1 MKIITS
7 VEDQEKLS
15 KELINDNRDI
25 SLIPT
30 MGNLHLGHESLLK
43 SSDKDDYRVSS
54 LFINP
59 LQFDDLNDYNNYPK
73 TIEKDI
79 KILKSYKIDCLFLP
93 DKEAILQNI
102 SNSDHLNLPK
112 FTDTLCGQYRKNH
125 FEGVFIIVKKLFEII
140 QPSKAY
146 FGKKDYQQILLI
158 KHLVNKFFDGNIEII
173 QCETIRENNGLA
185 MSSRNSHL
193 TQDQKNLAAMVYKEI
208 CFLKE
213 VFLDNKDSFNENKLI
228 VLKNLSDLGI
238 KIEYLEILSRNTL
251 TKPRPDDKEVNIFVA
266 YYIGTCR
273 LIDNIEI

>member
-7 VEDQEKLS
+7 VEDQKKLS
-15 KELINDNRDI
+15 KELINDNKNI

-43 SSDKDDYRVSS
+43 SSTEDDYRVSS

-59 LQFDDLNDYNNYPK
+59 LQFDDIKDYNNYPK

-79 KILKSYKIDCLFLP
+79 EILKSYKIDCLFLP
-93 DKEAILQNI
+93 YKEGII
-102 SNSDHLNLPK
+102 SNVSNNERLSLPK
-112 FTDTLCGQYRKNH
+112 FTDTLCGKYRKNH
-125 FEGVFIIVKKLFEII
+125 FQGVFIIVKKLFEIV

-158 KHLVNKFFDGNIEII
+158 KHLVNEYFGGNIEII

-193 TQDQKNLAAMVYKEI
+193 TQDQRDLAAIVYKKI

-213 VFLDNKDSFNENKLI
+213 AFLDNKDLFDQNKKI
-228 VLKNLSDLGI
+228 VLKNLLDLGI

-251 TKPRPDDKEVNIFVA
+251 TKPRQNDKEVNIFVA
-266 YYIGTCR
+266 FYVGNTR